1 MRVDIWSD
9 VVCPW
14 CYIGKRRFE
23 QGLAAFEHSA
33 DVDVAYHSFELDPS
47 IEPGQGTRVLE
58 MLSAKY
64 GMSMAQAA
72 QAEDRVAATAAADG
86 LGYTVDRAVGNSF
99 DAHRLMHL
107 AGDLGRADALL
118 QCLYQAYFAEG
129 RSVFDAES
137 LAALAGDAGL
147 DPREARRVLDD
158 GSYADAVRADEEQAR
173 EVGIDSVPFFVIDW
187 KYGFSGARPAELLTE
202 ALREAWAA
210 GPSSGE
216 PSSSAPSSSA
226 PSSGAPSSSAPAGP
240 EPSPAP

>member
-1 MRVDIWSD
+1 MTREEIVRVDIWSD

-14 CYIGKRRFE
+14 CYIGHRRFE
-23 QGLAAFEHSA
+23 KGLAAFEHSG
-33 DVDVAYHSFELDPS
+33 DVEVVYHSFELDPA
-47 IEPGQGTRVLE
+47 IEPGQATRVLE

-64 GMSMAQAA
+64 GMSVAQAA

-86 LGYTVDRAVGNSF
+86 LGYTVDRTVGNTF

-118 QCLYQAYFAEG
+118 QRLYKAYFAEG
-129 RSVFDAES
+129 RSVFDAAS

-147 DPREARRVLDD
+147 DPGEARRVLDD
-158 GSYADAVRADEEQAR
+158 GSYADAVRADEDQAR

-216 PSSSAPSSSA
+216 PSRT
-226 PSSGAPSSSAPAGP
+226 